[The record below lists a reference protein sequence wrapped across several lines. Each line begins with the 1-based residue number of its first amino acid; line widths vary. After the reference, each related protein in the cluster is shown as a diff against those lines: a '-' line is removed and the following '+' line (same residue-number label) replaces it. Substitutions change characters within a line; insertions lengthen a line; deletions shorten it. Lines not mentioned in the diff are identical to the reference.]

1 MTTLQF
7 LHCFHCHMNFW
18 FISCISKPLLDFP
31 DLILKTCKK
40 TRSTNMNIPHK
51 KLLAIRYSSHYVKS
65 SNFWRLTSFIAIC
78 LISTYLMIS
87 IVKLQPTNPPVD
99 LYLNFEKS
107 SLKNKNPRF
116 FIFQFEKIWKDHWMW
131 PKISGYWVENTL
143 AQVRN
148 RLKIQFVVIDFSKLI
163 FQKSSTYQ

>member
-7 LHCFHCHMNFW
+7 LHCFRCHMNFW
-18 FISCISKPLLDFP
+18 FISCILDFP

-87 IVKLQPTNPPVD
+87 IVILQPINPPVD

-107 SLKNKNPRF
+107 SLKNKNAWF
-116 FIFQFEKIWKDHWMW
+116 FIFQFEKIWKDHWIW

-148 RLKIQFVVIDFSKLI
+148 RLKIQIHFSEIKYI
-163 FQKSSTYQ
+163 SKEGIAD